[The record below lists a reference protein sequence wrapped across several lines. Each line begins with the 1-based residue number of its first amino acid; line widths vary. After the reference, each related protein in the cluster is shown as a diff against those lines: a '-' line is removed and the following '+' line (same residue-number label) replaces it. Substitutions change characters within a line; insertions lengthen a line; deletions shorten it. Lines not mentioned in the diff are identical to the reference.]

1 MQHFAGIL
9 LAGGRSKR
17 MGTDK
22 ALLPLP
28 GYNQISFLQHLTR
41 VMLGVCE
48 ELVLVTRDVQQA
60 DTYARYV
67 SSSVRLVVDEVPDN
81 GPLMGIYSGL
91 RVIEASHVF
100 VCAIDTPLLQS
111 SLLTFLL
118 TQCCDDTLVIPV
130 VDDRPQVLL
139 ALYPR
144 VLLPL
149 IEERLQAGRRDPR
162 SLLDVAAIRYIPEE
176 QLRVVDPDLRS
187 FLNVNTP
194 EDLYALRSMLGV
206 SNDDMLL

>member
-1 MQHFAGIL
+1 
-9 LAGGRSKR
+9 
-17 MGTDK
+17 
-22 ALLPLP
+22 
-28 GYNQISFLQHLTR
+28 
-41 VMLGVCE
+41 ML
-48 ELVLVTRDVQQA
+48 
-60 DTYARYV
+60 
-67 SSSVRLVVDEVPDN
+67 
-81 GPLMGIYSGL
+81 
-91 RVIEASHVF
+91 H
-100 VCAIDTPLLQS
+100 LLQS

>member
-1 MQHFAGIL
+1 MQQVTGLL

-22 ALLPLP
+22 ALLPFP
-28 GYNQISFLQHLTR
+28 YSSQISFLQHLTQ
-41 VMLGVCE
+41 VMLGACK

-60 DTYARYV
+60 DTYVRYV
-67 SSSVRLVVDEVPDN
+67 SSLVRIVVDEIPDN

-91 RVIEASHVF
+91 RVVEASHAF
-100 VCAIDTPLLQS
+100 VCAIDTPLLQP

-118 TQCCDDTLVIPV
+118 TQCCDDTLVVPV

-194 EDLYALRSMLGV
+194 EDLHTLRSMLGV